1 VIVVFSLSFPH
12 LEGLLGLARRDG
24 VDIRPTL
31 LRVLTDL
38 YVQKSVHSPDEERHY
53 TELALRLLDAVDIPV
68 RRAVAARLAHHPDAP
83 LAVLGRLARDVA
95 EIAAIVRPHA
105 WGSSPRQPLAREDG
119 AGALAHYGVQGI
131 AREQAPTDLGTPDSL
146 ARPDD
151 LSDLF
156 FAADAAERR
165 LILFNI
171 EFAPLAPI
179 QPILGT
185 SASELAGRLETA
197 ALTRN
202 TGELMRIIENACEID
217 HSHAERIVSD
227 RSGEPIVVAAK
238 ALAVPA
244 DVLQRILLFLNADV
258 GHSVARVYE
267 LAALFDEI
275 TSTAARCMVAIW
287 RGSHRA
293 NAKPIRYAPVHWND
307 ESSGSREIASPQ
319 PRRMGPPLSADRRR
333 LDRRR
338 PPGG

>member
-1 VIVVFSLSFPH
+1 MFSFSFPH
-12 LEGLLGLARRDG
+12 LEGLLSLARRDG

-38 YVQKSVHSPDEERHY
+38 YVQKSMHSPDEERHY

-68 RRAVAARLAHHPDAP
+68 RKAVATRLAHHPDAP
-83 LAVLGRLARDVA
+83 LAVLGRLTRDVA
-95 EIAAIVRPHA
+95 EIAAIIRSNARGP
-105 WGSSPRQPLAREDG
+105 SSIKPLAREVG
-119 AGALAHYGVQGI
+119 AGTHAHQSYQGI
-131 AREQAPTDLGTPDSL
+131 ARKQALRDFAAPDSL
-146 ARPDD
+146 AKPAD

-156 FAADAAERR
+156 FSADAAERR

-179 QPILGT
+179 QPISGT
-185 SASELAGRLETA
+185 SASELASRLETA

-202 TGELMRIIENACEID
+202 TGELMQIIENACAID
-217 HSHAERIVSD
+217 RAHAERVVND
-227 RSGEPIVVAAK
+227 RSGEPIIVVAK

-244 DVLQRILLFLNADV
+244 DVLQRMLLFLNANV

-275 TSTAARCMVAIW
+275 TPTAARCMIAIW

-293 NAKPIRYAPVHWND
+293 SARPARYAPVHWND
-307 ESSGSREIASPQ
+307 ESPGSREITSPQ
-319 PRRMGPPLSADRRR
+319 PRRIGSALFADRRH
-333 LDRRR
+333 LTRRR
-338 PPGG
+338 PHGD